1 MTLLTATKLHDGSYI
16 ATMPD
21 ESALVPIGTEVMLE
35 YSLKRNPANHR
46 RFFSFVKIA
55 FDMQEHFE
63 EIDIFRRWLTM
74 KAGYFKTVVTPKG
87 ETIFLP
93 DSIAFHKMP
102 EEEFKKLFSK
112 CIDVFLRELENGQ
125 TEHDLMQVIGYS

>member
-1 MTLLTATKLHDGSYI
+1 MTEFTAVKLADGSYV
-16 ATMPD
+16 ASMPD
-21 ESALVPIGTEVMLE
+21 ESALVPVGTEVMLE

-46 RFFSFVKIA
+46 RFFSFIKMT
-55 FDMQEHFE
+55 FDMQEFFDDM
-63 EIDIFRRWLTM
+63 DIYRRWLTM
-74 KAGYFKTVVTPKG
+74 KAGYYQTVVTPKG

-112 CIDVFLRELENGQ
+112 CIDVFLRELGSGQ
-125 TEHDLMQVIGYS
+125 TEHNLMQIVGYS